1 MKTGKKYSLLSLST
15 LLFLG
20 TTSFHFSNSENV
32 TSNIDLTVSVSNIRL
47 EQKGNLRIGI
57 FKKEGF
63 PTASKAIYGK
73 IIAVD
78 KSKMEVNFTD
88 IEPNTYGIAVVQ
100 DQDKNGKL
108 STNLVGIPT
117 EPYGFSNNKFGTFG
131 PPDFNEISFKLET
144 GKQKSLSII
153 LK

>member
-1 MKTGKKYSLLSLST
+1 M
-15 LLFLG
+15 
-20 TTSFHFSNSENV
+20 
-32 TSNIDLTVSVSNIRL
+32 SVSNIRL